1 MKGHSCDFPMYTFLI
16 SSNAFDPSLND
27 WLSECVHHDTD
38 PFQLLRS
45 NHSSR
50 WTEKWATVL
59 DTLWFILHMNCDFLS
74 LHLWTSFW
82 QSTTSQVHNHL
93 VNNVYTYFLVYIL
106 FLLLLV
112 YIFIFKPGMIGKN
125 NHPCTTPGRLVLYD
139 LYLEY
144 FKCLNQFYAWDW
156 KICMK
161 VNIYQ
166 EASKNTNA
174 HWAKKTMGVNQ

>member
-1 MKGHSCDFPMYTFLI
+1 
-16 SSNAFDPSLND
+16 
-27 WLSECVHHDTD
+27 
-38 PFQLLRS
+38 
-45 NHSSR
+45 
-50 WTEKWATVL
+50 
-59 DTLWFILHMNCDFLS
+59 MNCDIHISAPLNLLRTIMKS
-74 LHLWTSFW
+74 P
-82 QSTTSQVHNHL
+82 QSP
-93 VNNVYTYFLVYIL
+93 
-106 FLLLLV
+106 LV

>member
-1 MKGHSCDFPMYTFLI
+1 MDRIVSNCIRYVMIYTPHELQFLI
-16 SSNAFDPSLND
+16 SASLNLFLTINYITSPQPSGKQCIYI
-27 WLSECVHHDTD
+27 LSG
-38 PFQLLRS
+38 
-45 NHSSR
+45 
-50 WTEKWATVL
+50 
-59 DTLWFILHMNCDFLS
+59 
-74 LHLWTSFW
+74 
-82 QSTTSQVHNHL
+82 
-93 VNNVYTYFLVYIL
+93 VYTFSSSSGVHIYLQAWHDW
-106 FLLLLV
+106 
-112 YIFIFKPGMIGKN
+112 KN

-144 FKCLNQFYAWDW
+144 FKCLYQFHAWDW

>member
-1 MKGHSCDFPMYTFLI
+1 
-16 SSNAFDPSLND
+16 
-27 WLSECVHHDTD
+27 
-38 PFQLLRS
+38 
-45 NHSSR
+45 
-50 WTEKWATVL
+50 
-59 DTLWFILHMNCDFLS
+59 MNCDFLS

-82 QSTTSQVHNHL
+82 QSTKSQVHNHL

-144 FKCLNQFYAWDW
+144 FKYLNQFYAWDW

-174 HWAKKTMGVNQ
+174 HWLWEWTNNRNVNKMIVLSMNKTYNHVINVDKKNLCIHLDNWTPRLIFWCSPFWEHWLL